1 MKLFKR
7 IIFVFIVAM
16 SFISLVSCGNKQ
28 GDPSCTHDFTSSVTS
43 YATCTKPGKVVN
55 TCTKCGR
62 VETETTSPTG
72 HNYVAGICTDCGDR
86 Q

>member
-16 SFISLVSCGNKQ
+16 SFIGLVSCENKQ
-28 GDPSCTHDFTSSVTS
+28 GDPSCAHEYTLSVT
-43 YATCTKPGKVVN
+43 YATCTKNGEIVK

-62 VETETTSPTG
+62 VETEKTSPTG
-72 HNYVAGICTDCGDR
+72 HNYVSGVCTDCGDR